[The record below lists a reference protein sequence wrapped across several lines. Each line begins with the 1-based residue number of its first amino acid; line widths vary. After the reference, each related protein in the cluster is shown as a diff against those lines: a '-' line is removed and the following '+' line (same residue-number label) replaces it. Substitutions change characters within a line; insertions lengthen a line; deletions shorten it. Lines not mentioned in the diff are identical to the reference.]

1 VNSDLPTVAI
11 LPLALAPA
19 HAASVADALD
29 SVSPVYPRP
38 LTYVTIALN
47 RDGASLWEVCSA
59 RILTVV
65 FPFTAVAESTL
76 VPRLLIV
83 CAANGD
89 VNVYPWLVKD
99 AVVDFSQSET
109 DVGVADFAAPVC
121 AAAAP
126 VGAAAAPVGAA
137 ETVGVGLELVEDVQP
152 ATEITMMTPIN
163 NNNAF
168 LTGTLTYRFA
178 IFVIGFILD
187 LFLSMIR
194 FKSST

>member
-1 VNSDLPTVAI
+1 MNSDLPTVAI

-109 DVGVADFAAPVC
+109 DVGVADFAAPV

-126 VGAAAAPVGAA
+126 VCAA

-187 LFLSMIR
+187 PFLSMIR